1 MVKWKS
7 KSENQK
13 WKIKTSSLF
22 GPLGFRE
29 NHFQNITRAHNHDI
43 YSRLCD
49 FLSILN

>member
-1 MVKWKS
+1 M
-7 KSENQK
+7 EK
-13 WKIKTSSLF
+13 WKIKTSSVF
-22 GPLGFRE
+22 GFRE